1 LKEHCSVAGMSL
13 GGGKKE
19 NVFFCLLDFY
29 PETQRWFLKSL
40 KQVRD
45 EDVGNSDLA
54 ITGWVDEFDLKKLV
68 LDFPL
73 TMPTC
78 ESCNLV
84 CPGTEKCHHP
94 DVVSVRGII
103 TSLLTEDQAIYLENP
118 KKYES
123 ERIADDLVRHLRNVL
138 VEKTDDHLLSKSFKR
153 KLRKGFLP
161 YWHRPLDLWVWCNY
175 YDQILDYFKLSF
187 DSFANVSN
195 MLMLKFNYLKRHLPS
210 DLDLYESDGK
220 ICLIELLREKI
231 ISKNMVSLLFDI
243 EQAAI
248 GRLEIIK
255 SVEKKMNIFIYENDL
270 ELLIKNPKA
279 FDSFILALVGERLIT
294 RKIVKIPD
302 WALAQNVSFVVP
314 DFSL

>member
-1 LKEHCSVAGMSL
+1 
-13 GGGKKE
+13 
-19 NVFFCLLDFY
+19 
-29 PETQRWFLKSL
+29 
-40 KQVRD
+40 
-45 EDVGNSDLA
+45 
-54 ITGWVDEFDLKKLV
+54 
-68 LDFPL
+68 
-73 TMPTC
+73 
-78 ESCNLV
+78 
-84 CPGTEKCHHP
+84 
-94 DVVSVRGII
+94 
-103 TSLLTEDQAIYLENP
+103 
-118 KKYES
+118 
-123 ERIADDLVRHLRNVL
+123 
-138 VEKTDDHLLSKSFKR
+138 
-153 KLRKGFLP
+153 
-161 YWHRPLDLWVWCNY
+161 
-175 YDQILDYFKLSF
+175 
-187 DSFANVSN
+187 